1 MNVFKKLQE
10 ARVKLHSTPL
20 NKSGKNSF
28 AKFNYFELA
37 DFIPTVTKIFN
48 DLGLCGVV
56 SFSATD
62 AYLTVYNVDGEKD
75 DFITFTSPLVMASM
89 DRVQPIQSL
98 GATHTYLRRYLWL
111 MAMEIVENDAVD
123 ASEPS
128 DPSFKTQPKPLVK
141 TVNGIPVDENLQ
153 PIKTVRAEIP
163 KAPVTTP
170 KAKVVTNMNAD
181 GWTVTTE
188 DVAKNMPAVILAV
201 ETLLEVAKS
210 EEDLLTIFQ
219 KNKRVFD
226 EMKEASKEQFEALME
241 KFSAT
246 KEKFKKE

>member
-1 MNVFKKLQE
+1 MNVFKKLQD
-10 ARVKLHSTPL
+10 ARVKLHNTPL
-20 NKSGKNSF
+20 NKSGKNNF

-48 DLGLCGVV
+48 ELGLCGVV

-75 DFITFTSPLVMASM
+75 DFVTFTSPLVMASM

-123 ASEPS
+123 AAEPS
-128 DPSFKTQPKPLVK
+128 APQASPGLNPPFKTAKVSAPATATITPSKPITKPVK
-141 TVNGIPVDENLQ
+141 ADVNVDMNDGEFS
-153 PIKTVRAEIP
+153 IKTDSV
-163 KAPVTTP
+163 
-170 KAKVVTNMNAD
+170 AD
-181 GWTVTTE
+181 
-188 DVAKNMPAVILAV
+188 NLPAVILGV
-201 ETLLEVAKS
+201 ETLLSTAKT
-210 EEDLLTIFQ
+210 EEDLKVIFQ
-219 KNKRVFD
+219 KNRKIFD
-226 EMKEASKEQFEALME
+226 EIQTISPDDYSQLMG

-246 KEKFKKE
+246 KDQLKK

>member
-1 MNVFKKLQE
+1 MNVFGKLQK
-10 ARVKLHSTPL
+10 ARVQLHGTAL

-48 DLGLCGVV
+48 EVGLCGVV
-56 SFSATD
+56 SFTADS

-123 ASEPS
+123 AAEPAT
-128 DPSFKTQPKPLVK
+128 PTLAPPFKPAK
-141 TVNGIPVDENLQ
+141 
-153 PIKTVRAEIP
+153 AEPIP
-163 KAPVTTP
+163 KP
-170 KAKVVTNMNAD
+170 KAKVVTNMNDD
-181 GWTVTTE
+181 GWTISSENVME
-188 DVAKNMPAVILAV
+188 NLPAVVLAV
-201 ETLLEVAKS
+201 ETLLAVAKS

-219 KNKRVFD
+219 KNKKVFD
-226 EMKEASKEQFEALME
+226 EIKAGSESEFEALMA
-241 KFSAT
+241 KFTAT
-246 KEKFKKE
+246 KEQLKG

>member
-1 MNVFKKLQE
+1 MNVFGKLQK
-10 ARVKLHSTPL
+10 ARVQLHGTAL

-56 SFSATD
+56 SFSTSD

-123 ASEPS
+123 ASAPAETASPI
-128 DPSFKTQPKPLVK
+128 PTPIPTPKPK
-141 TVNGIPVDENLQ
+141 
-153 PIKTVRAEIP
+153 AE
-163 KAPVTTP
+163 VP
-170 KAKVVTNMNAD
+170 KAKVATNMNAD
-181 GWTVTTE
+181 GWSVTTE
-188 DVAKNMPAVILAV
+188 DVAGNLPAVIFAV

>member
-1 MNVFKKLQE
+1 MNVFGKLQK
-10 ARVKLHSTPL
+10 ARVQLHGTAL
-20 NKSGKNSF
+20 NKSGKNNF

-48 DLGLCGVV
+48 EVGLCGVV
-56 SFSATD
+56 SFTADT

-123 ASEPS
+123 AAEPAT
-128 DPSFKTQPKPLVK
+128 PTLAPPFKPAK
-141 TVNGIPVDENLQ
+141 
-153 PIKTVRAEIP
+153 AEPIP
-163 KAPVTTP
+163 KP
-170 KAKVVTNMNAD
+170 KAKVVTNMNDD
-181 GWTVTTE
+181 GWTISSENVME
-188 DVAKNMPAVILAV
+188 NLPAVVLAV
-201 ETLLEVAKS
+201 ETLLAVAKN

-219 KNKRVFD
+219 KNKKVFD
-226 EMKEASKEQFEALME
+226 EIKAGSESEFEALMA
-241 KFSAT
+241 KFTAT
-246 KEKFKKE
+246 KEQLKG

>member
-1 MNVFKKLQE
+1 MNVFGKLQK
-10 ARVKLHSTPL
+10 ARVQLHGTAL

-48 DLGLCGVV
+48 EVGLCGVV
-56 SFSATD
+56 SFSADT

-123 ASEPS
+123 AAEPAT
-128 DPSFKTQPKPLVK
+128 PTLAPPFKPAK
-141 TVNGIPVDENLQ
+141 
-153 PIKTVRAEIP
+153 AEPIP
-163 KAPVTTP
+163 KP
-170 KAKVVTNMNAD
+170 KAKVATNMNDD
-181 GWTVTTE
+181 GWTISSENVME
-188 DVAKNMPAVILAV
+188 NLPAVVLAV
-201 ETLLEVAKS
+201 ETLLAIAKS

-219 KNKRVFD
+219 KNKKVFD
-226 EMKEASKEQFEALME
+226 EIKAGSESEFEALMA
-241 KFSAT
+241 KFTAT
-246 KEKFKKE
+246 KEQLKG